1 MKLDVVD
8 MVFHTVGGLGL
19 FLFGMELLSDA
30 LKRAAGDRLRRLLEK
45 VTRRPILALLVGAG
59 VTCLIQSSSGT
70 TVMVVGL
77 VNAGLLTL
85 RQAICVVL
93 GANVGTTFTAWL
105 VSGMSIFKITAY
117 ALPAVAL
124 GILLRFVG
132 KRQQTKHLGQIL
144 LGFGIL
150 FIGISFMKDAFAP
163 LQSHEGA
170 RRLLIAVGGEPILAV
185 LAGASLTMLL
195 QSSSASIA
203 MIQLLAFSGAFGT
216 DWNAVLLVAIPFVLG
231 DNIGTTITAEIA
243 ALRTNIWAKRTA
255 RAHTMFNVLGV
266 AIVLPLVYL
275 GVYPSLVKAVSP
287 VALTKYTV
295 MVHIAISHSAFNVL
309 NSMVFLP
316 LAGVLEAL
324 VMKVVPGKPGDLEM
338 QPVVLER
345 HLLATPPVA
354 LEQATREIV
363 RMAGTARDALDDAIA
378 AICAD
383 DRKRLAEVARKEDTV
398 DDFQTE
404 ITLYLVEL
412 SQRTLSPE
420 HASELPVLLHTVND
434 IERISDHAV
443 NIAEIA
449 GRKIDQRE
457 SFSPAAAAEVER
469 MRTEIS
475 EMFGDVLSAI
485 DGSDTVAAE
494 RALTHEKTVNQ
505 MQISLRR
512 SHGRRL
518 GEGKCSPIAGLIFV
532 DYVDNMEK
540 IGDHLTNIAQG
551 ILGGLQWDGKEAAE
565 VPPGPPSTEAADEP
579 A

>member
-1 MKLDVVD
+1 MELNVQE
-8 MVFHTVGGLGL
+8 MVFFTIGGLGL
-19 FLFGMELLSDA
+19 FFFGMELLSDA
-30 LKRAAGDRLRRLLEK
+30 LKRAAGDRLKRLLEK

-59 VTCLIQSSSGT
+59 VTCLIQSSSAT

-105 VSGMSIFKITAY
+105 VSGMSIFKITTY
-117 ALPAVAL
+117 ALPAVAI
-124 GILLRFVG
+124 GFLLRFLG
-132 KRQQTKHLGQIL
+132 KRQQTKHLGQFL

-150 FIGISFMKDAFAP
+150 FIGISFMKDAFEP
-163 LQSHEGA
+163 LKSHEGVRNA
-170 RRLLIAVGGEPILAV
+170 LIAVGGQPILAV
-185 LAGASLTMLL
+185 LAGALFTMLI
-195 QSSSASIA
+195 QSSSASVA
-203 MIQLLAFSGAFGT
+203 MIQIMAFSGAFGT
-216 DWNAVLLVAIPFVLG
+216 DWNGVLLVAIPFVLG

-243 ALRTNIWAKRTA
+243 AVPTNIWAKRTA

-275 GVYPSLVKAVSP
+275 GVYPALVKAVSP
-287 VALTKYTV
+287 VALTRNTV

-316 LAGVLEAL
+316 LAGLLEAL
-324 VMKVVPGKPGDLEM
+324 VMKMVPGKPGDLEM

-354 LEQATREIV
+354 LEQARREIV
-363 RMAGTARDALDDAIA
+363 RMAGTAKDALDDAIV
-378 AICAD
+378 AITAD

-404 ITLYLVEL
+404 ITRYLVEL

-420 HASELPVLLHTVND
+420 HASGLPVLLHTVND

-449 GRKIDQRE
+449 GRKMDQRE

-469 MRTEIS
+469 MRMEID

-485 DGSDTVAAE
+485 HGSDTVAAE

-505 MQISLRR
+505 MQINLRR
-512 SHGRRL
+512 SHVQRL
-518 GEGKCSPIAGLIFV
+518 GEGTCSPVAGLIFV

-551 ILGGLQWDGKEAAE
+551 ILGGFRWDGKEAAE

-579 A
+579 